1 MAREFS
7 FRSPGFFERE
17 IDLTQRVQAPVGTPA
32 GIIGTAEKGLAFVPI
47 TLGSFVDFQTKLGT
61 LDPTK
66 FGPYAV
72 DQYLKNRTAVTYLR
86 VLGAGSNDTLTDI
99 EKTRLTDQVK
109 NAGFVVTGS
118 AAVGSY
124 HVGAVQMLVA
134 THDLQAN
141 ELLGMPMFSDNDSY
155 GTSLGS
161 GSDINLVRG
170 VIFTAND
177 TRIHVWSG
185 DAYVSGSA
193 LAVSPDVAQLGSAAE
208 GTFKLIISSS
218 DTTFDQ
224 TDGFLGLRILTAS
237 LDPDSS
243 NYIAKVLNTD
253 PTKFGT
259 EKHLLYLDFAVD
271 DAVAQVS
278 RGSGS
283 HVAIASGSAAVSRT
297 SGDTSMVFRN
307 VFGHFDTRFTAPKT
321 PWIISQ
327 PYGSAEHNLFYFES
341 LDDGEYANTR
351 YKVSIAQVRK
361 STNPA
366 NEYGT
371 FSVQIRAWDD
381 TDQDPKIIE
390 QFPELSLNPRAEN
403 YIAAAIGDKRARF
416 NFDAESDDD
425 KRIIIDGTFSNKSNI
440 VRVVMNPAIDRR
452 MIPATALPFG
462 FRGVPTIKTND
473 AGTDYNGDQA
483 PSTSRLTFSG
493 SLAISG
499 SSPGS
504 MPLSGAIVP
513 PLPFRFKVTRG
524 NADSS
529 TYAGSP
535 GVTEIVDSRLYWGVK
550 LERNTS
556 ALNPNPVKEKNR
568 IAAAYSKLQGLTKL
582 DAVTTGTLSDTQNN
596 NKFTLARVA
605 FSNTVLTDITTGT
618 VNSHMVE
625 AAYIRNGVPD
635 STEYRVSD
643 GVITNRITLGTLAAL
658 TSSVEFNRYVDFTKF
673 TTILYGGF
681 DGVNIL
687 DRDAKRMNDKSASSD
702 TGGGANTSFT
712 PTGLSNNP
720 AGTGRLNNAISSYR
734 TAVRIMTDELSVNT
748 NLLAIPGIRD
758 TFITDYASSR
768 TKLNGLMMYIMD
780 LVQYDDSGNR
790 LFDGSEDKPDVR
802 KTTDNFVGRAIDN
815 DCVATYFPDIKIDDT
830 VNNKRVTIPA
840 SIAALAALGFNDR
853 VAYPWFAPAGF
864 NRGALEF
871 VNSLDVRVDS
881 EDRNILYEARINPI
895 GRFPKEGIAI
905 FGQKTLKFAKSA
917 LDRVNVR
924 RLMLEI
930 KRLIVDVARRIV
942 FEQNTAETRGR
953 FVSQTTTLLGL
964 VQAQAGIEGFKVI
977 MDDTNNSRADVEAN
991 KLNGRIIVIPTR
1003 AVEFVAL
1010 DFIVTPSG
1018 VEFVQ

>member
-1 MAREFS
+1 MTTKEFS

-47 TLGSFVDFQTKLGT
+47 TVGSFADFTTKLGT

-72 DQYLKNRTAVTYLR
+72 REYLKNRTAVTYLR
-86 VLGAGSNDTLTDI
+86 VLGAGANDTLTDI
-99 EKTRLTDQVK
+99 EKTRLTGQVK

-118 AAVGSY
+118 AAAGSY
-124 HVGAVQMLVA
+124 HVGSVQMLVA
-134 THDLQAN
+134 THDLQTN
-141 ELLGMPMFSDNDSY
+141 ELLGMPMFSDNDSF

-193 LAVSPDVAQLGSAAE
+193 LSVSPDIASLGSTAE
-208 GTFKLIISSS
+208 GMFKLIISSS
-218 DTTFDQ
+218 DSTFDQ
-224 TDGFLGLRILTAS
+224 TDGFRGLRILTAS
-237 LDPDSS
+237 LDPDSP
-243 NYIAKVLNTD
+243 NYVGKVLNTD
-253 PTKFGT
+253 PVKFGT

-271 DAVAQVS
+271 DAIAQVS

-283 HVAIASGSAAVSRT
+283 NVAIVSGSAVTSRT
-297 SGDTSMVFRN
+297 SGDTNMVFRD
-307 VFGHFDTRFTAPKT
+307 VFGHFDARFSAPRT

-327 PYGSAEHNLFYFES
+327 PYGTSEHNLFYFES
-341 LDDGEYANTR
+341 LDDGEYANSR
-351 YKVSIAQVRK
+351 YKISIAQVRK
-361 STNPA
+361 SANPA
-366 NEYGT
+366 DLYGT

-381 TDQDPKIIE
+381 TDQDPEVVE
-390 QFPELSLNPRAEN
+390 QFPAVSLNPKAEN
-403 YIAAAIGDKRARF
+403 YIASVIGDKRARF

-425 KRIIIDGTFSNKSNI
+425 KRLIIDGTFSNRSNI
-440 VRVVMNPAIDRR
+440 VRVVMNPAIERG
-452 MIPATALPFG
+452 MVPATALPFG
-462 FRGVPTIKTND
+462 FRGIPTLKTND
-473 AGTDYNGDQA
+473 SGTDDNAGQT
-483 PSTSRLTFSG
+483 PTTTRLTFSG
-493 SLAISG
+493 SLVAAGIAG
-499 SSPGS
+499 SS
-504 MPLSGAIVP
+504 PLSGAIVP
-513 PLPFRFKVTRG
+513 PLPYRFKVTRG

-556 ALNPNPVKEKNR
+556 ALNPNPIREKNR
-568 IAAAYSKLQGLTKL
+568 LAYAYSKLQGLEKL
-582 DAVTTGTLSDTQNN
+582 DAITTGTLSDTQNN
-596 NKFTLARVA
+596 NKFSLARVA
-605 FSNTVLTDITTGT
+605 FANTVLTDITTGT
-618 VNSHMVE
+618 VSSHMLE
-625 AAYIRNGVPD
+625 AAYIRNGSPD

-643 GVITNRITLGTLAAL
+643 GVITNRITLGTLVAL
-658 TSSVEFNRYVDFTKF
+658 TSSLEFNRYVDFTKF
-673 TTILYGGF
+673 TTMMYGGF

-687 DRDAKRMNDKSASSD
+687 NRDAKRMNDRGSSTD
-702 TGGGANTSFT
+702 TDGGANTAFT

-734 TAVRIMTDELSVNT
+734 TATRIMTDELTVNV

-758 TFITDYASSR
+758 TFITDYAASR
-768 TKLNGLMMYIMD
+768 ARMFGLMMYIMD
-780 LVQYDDSGNR
+780 LVPYSDIGTR
-790 LFDGSEDKPDVR
+790 LFDGSEDKPDVG
-802 KTTDNFVGRAIDN
+802 KTTDGFANRAIDN
-815 DCVATYFPDIKIDDT
+815 NYVATYFPDVKITDEI
-830 VNNKRVTIPA
+830 NNKRVTVPA
-840 SIAALAALGFNDR
+840 SIAAIAALGFNDR

-871 VNSLDVRVDS
+871 VEGLDVRIDG
-881 EDRNILYEARINPI
+881 EDRNLLSEARINPI
-895 GRFPKEGIAI
+895 ARFPKEGIAI
-905 FGQKTLKFAKSA
+905 FGQKTLQFARSA

-930 KRLIVDVARRIV
+930 KRLIVDVAKRLI
-942 FEQNTAETRGR
+942 FEQNTTETRGR
-953 FVSQTTTLLGL
+953 FVSQATTLLGL

-977 MDDTNNSRADVEAN
+977 MDGTNNSPADVENN
-991 KLNGRIIVIPTR
+991 KLNGRIVVIPTR
-1003 AVEFVAL
+1003 AIEFVAL

-1018 VEFVQ
+1018 VTFIS